1 MPSQAEELAILL
13 KAYDEF
19 SSSFAKFQRTVKEVA
34 GAEKDLK
41 KQTDDTN
48 KAHQGLLETLGQLG
62 VLYAFQR
69 GLRQIAQVGGDLEAQ
84 LYRVSAVTGE
94 ALEGFQKFTLGST
107 GSQFGPQEQAKA
119 LLELGAAGLSGADS
133 LKALPEAAAYAQAGL
148 TSLDNAITSGLVILK
163 AYKKGVEEL
172 PSVYDA
178 FALASNKSALQA
190 EDLTLALAQSAATA
204 KLAGLSFQ
212 ELIAALSV
220 VRDAGLSASDGGT
233 SIKAALLALLNP
245 SAEAQKIMKAL
256 GIELYDSAGNMK
268 DLAGIIGE
276 FEKGLSGLDQQSRQY
291 ALTTIAGT
299 DGVRA
304 LTLMIDRGSGF
315 IRTMTDEL
323 GQAEGTTRSLAAQM
337 NQSFSASVQRAS
349 GNVERLSAVIFGDLE
364 PVMKNVVDT
373 TNDLAVGFA
382 TLSPEIRGLIELL
395 LGAGGLAVA
404 FKTTLAAWRGLAA
417 ALGLS
422 AAAAG
427 PIGAAIVGVLTLVGA
442 LVALHGEQ
450 AQAAQRTA
458 DQAKTVLDLAASYDE
473 VTRTGQG
480 SQDVLQEIARVM
492 PDVVTQW
499 DEHGNAVAID
509 TERLRENTEAAREN
523 MRVSQQAMVAQK
535 QREIQ
540 ALRDQQE
547 QIRRSRTTESLTGYT
562 TEGQA
567 EAAATLNEADRAR
580 FGAARMADL
589 DRQIAT
595 AEAELSRLNAQLNSP
610 GFTGAQPFGSR
621 ADRPEVGGVGVT
633 LGGRHLDPSM
643 FTGGA
648 GKGSASDPVREYAD
662 LLRRVREIQQ
672 GENQRTLD
680 GMLNQAKTYFG
691 RLLDEAQKESAK
703 EASLRQQIA
712 RIQAAMQAQEVAER
726 RADFERT
733 LAEIDQEI
741 TRVKSDRVV
750 NIVAGQRV
758 VSWDVDQAAQLE
770 KQRADEVRQWQREE
784 DRRRQEEQNARL
796 ESMRQMAETA
806 RAAEIENIKRNMEV
820 VEKFFADRQDQAQA
834 AWSVLL
840 DTDRINREA
849 TLAAEQSWFNA
860 RLAQW
865 RDYINQ
871 VQALQLKLGAAA
883 AGTGIVTGTNP
894 FAQNGLGS
902 K

>member
-1 MPSQAEELAILL
+1 MPPNEELAILL
-13 KAYDEF
+13 KAFDEF
-19 SSSFAKFQRTVKEVA
+19 SAPLAKFRRAFKDVTK
-34 GAEKDLK
+34 AEQENK
-41 KQTDDTN
+41 KATDDAN
-48 KAHQGLLETLGQLG
+48 KAHQDLLTTLGQIG

-107 GSQFGPQEQAKA
+107 GSQFGPQQQAEA
-119 LLELGAAGLSGADS
+119 LLQLGAAGLSGADA
-133 LKALPEAAAYAQAGL
+133 LKAIPAASAYAQAGL

-163 AYKKGVEEL
+163 AYRKDITDL

-178 FALASNKSALQA
+178 FTLASNKSALQA
-190 EDLTLALAQSAATA
+190 EDLTLSLAQSAATA
-204 KLAGLSFQ
+204 KLAGLDFK

-245 SAEAQKIMKAL
+245 SAEAQKIMKGL
-256 GIELYDSAGNMK
+256 GITLYDNAGNMK
-268 DLAGIIGE
+268 DLAGIVGE

-315 IRTMTDEL
+315 IRDMTDEL

-337 NQSFSASVQRAS
+337 NESFSASVQRAS
-349 GNVERLSAVIFGDLE
+349 GNVERLSAVVFGDLQ
-364 PVMKNVVDT
+364 PAFKGLIT
-373 TNDLAVGFA
+373 IGNDMAVGLA
-382 TLSPEIRGLIELL
+382 ELDPRLRGIVELL

-404 FKTTLAAWRGLAA
+404 ARTALTAWGPLAK

-422 AAAAG
+422 AAATG
-427 PIGAAIVGVLTLVGA
+427 PIGLAVIGVLSLVGA
-442 LVALHGEQ
+442 LVALQGEQ
-450 AQAAQRTA
+450 TQAAQRTA
-458 DQAKTVLDLAASYDE
+458 DQAKTVIDLAASYDE
-473 VTRTGQG
+473 ASRTGQG
-480 SQDVLQEIARVM
+480 SHDVLQEIARVM

-509 TERLRENTEAAREN
+509 TERLKKNTEAAREN
-523 MRVSQQAMVAQK
+523 MRVSQQAMVSQK

-540 ALRDQQE
+540 ALRDEQE
-547 QIRRSRTTESLTGYT
+547 QIRRSRSTESLTGFT
-562 TEGQA
+562 TEGQVN
-567 EAAATLNEADRAR
+567 AAAALNAADRSR
-580 FGAARMADL
+580 FGAARMAEL

-595 AEAELSRLNAQLNSP
+595 AEAELSRINAQLNSP
-610 GFTGAQPFGSR
+610 GFTGAQSLGSR
-621 ADRPEVGGVGVT
+621 ADRPVAAGAGVT
-633 LGGRHLDPSM
+633 PGGRHLDPSM

-648 GKGSASDPVREYAD
+648 GKGGAADPVKEYAD

-680 GMLNQAKTYFG
+680 GMLNQAKTHFD
-691 RLLDEAQKESAK
+691 RLLSEAQKESAK
-703 EASLRQQIA
+703 EASLRRQISA
-712 RIQAAMQAQEVAER
+712 IQSAMQAQEVAER
-726 RADFERT
+726 RADFERA
-733 LAEIDQEI
+733 LAEIDAEI

-758 VSWDVDQAAQLE
+758 VSWDVDQAAELE
-770 KQRADEVRQWQREE
+770 KRRADEVRQNQREE
-784 DRRRQEEQNARL
+784 DRRRQEEQIARL
-796 ESMRQMAETA
+796 ESMRQQAEAA
-806 RAAEIENIKRNMEV
+806 REAEIENIKRNAEV
-820 VEKFFADRQDQAQA
+820 VEKFFADRQGQAQA

-849 TLAAEQSWFNA
+849 TLAAESSWYNA
-860 RLAQW
+860 RLALMRNYVVQ
-865 RDYINQ
+865 Y
-871 VQALQLKLGAAA
+871 QALLLKLGAAA